1 MADARIAYIQERLE
15 LGLDGWDPSPSVAS
29 FLENA
34 KNKQVWPR
42 PPAGGMLRREAVY
55 QETAAAAGG
64 KSKPPSCTIGRRP
77 APVPQ

>member
-42 PPAGGMLRREAVY
+42 PSVECLLRREAVY
-55 QETAAAAGG
+55 QAAAAAAGG
-64 KSKPPSCTIGRRP
+64 KSTPLSCTIGRRP
-77 APVPQ
+77 ALVPQ